1 MVDIFALGLTLLI
14 VVAVFVRKTS
24 AGVAILG
31 LLAGVLLDQLLSGWI
46 FSLLPPSALQKSE
59 YVPVAIHLIVT
70 LIPVVAIIATAK
82 VSKPNPVLSLL
93 TSLVLGFLV
102 TFFVIKIVAPL
113 PVVAD
118 LAKNSGLLH
127 FLQPYQNAILA
138 SGATL
143 ALVELISSHGKKQS
157 EDKKKK

>member
-1 MVDIFALGLTLLI
+1 MVDIFALVLTLVI
-14 VVAVFVRKTS
+14 VVTVFLRKTS

-46 FSLLPPSALQKSE
+46 LSLLPPSALQKSE
-59 YVPVAIHLIVT
+59 YVPVAVHLLIT

-93 TSLVLGFLV
+93 TSLALGFLV
-102 TFFVIKIVAPL
+102 TFFVVKIVAPL
-113 PVVAD
+113 PVVAE

-127 FLQPYQNAILA
+127 FLQPYQNAILGG
-138 SGATL
+138 GAIL
-143 ALVELISSHGKKQS
+143 ALAEMVSSHGKKP